1 MVYIPDNFTQD
12 ERSKILNELQIID
25 EETRKWHAS
34 RSSKAVHIYSRTKVI
49 REILERQEQNPKEPL
64 TEKIKKLFS
73 H

>member
-1 MVYIPDNFTQD
+1 MVYTPNNFTIS
-12 ERSKILNELQIID
+12 ERENILKQLSLIE

-49 REILERQEQNPKEPL
+49 REILERKEEAQKEPIM
-64 TEKIKKLFS
+64 EKVKKLFS